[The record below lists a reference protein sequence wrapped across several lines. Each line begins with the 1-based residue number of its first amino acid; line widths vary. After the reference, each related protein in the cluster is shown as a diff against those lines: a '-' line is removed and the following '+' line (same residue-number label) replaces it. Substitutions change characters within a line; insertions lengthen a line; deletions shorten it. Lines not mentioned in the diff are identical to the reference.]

1 MYEDIIEKLSDRRR
15 VFDGA
20 IIHVDHMTATL
31 PNGKEALREVA
42 VHIGAA
48 AVVPVDAE
56 GNVYLVRQF
65 RAPLEKVTLEI
76 PAGKLDFKGEDRFEC
91 AKRELREETG
101 YTANN
106 WTHLT
111 DLATTP
117 GEGFGGI
124 TELEREKNPPP
135 PGQGFPGG
143 PPPGGGNKEPDPYYF
158 SCDAYTM
165 KFNYCHQKP
174 LPKPYWTFS
183 ETRSYGPDG
192 EEGFSWDMVYGG
204 K

>member
-1 MYEDIIEKLSDRRR
+1 MYEDIIERLSDRRR

-48 AVVPVDAE
+48 AVIPVDSD

-101 YTANN
+101 YTAGK
-106 WTHLT
+106 WAHLT

-117 GEGFGGI
+117 GFCDEIIGI
-124 TELEREKNPPP
+124 YLAQDLI
-135 PGQGFPGG
+135 PG
-143 PPPGGGNKEPDPYYF
+143 ETDPDDDEF
-158 SCDAYTM
+158 LNVVKM
-165 KFNYCHQKP
+165 P
-174 LPKPYWTFS
+174 LS
-183 ETRSYGPDG
+183 EAVDLAMRGEIPDSKTICG
-192 EEGFSWDMVYGG
+192 LLMAD
-204 K
+204 KHINA

>member
-1 MYEDIIEKLSDRRR
+1 MHEDIIEKLNNRRR

-48 AVVPVDAE
+48 AVIPVDSE

-76 PAGKLDFKGEDRFEC
+76 PAGKLDYKGEDRFEC

-101 YTANN
+101 YTAGK

-111 DLATTP
+111 DMATTP
-117 GEGFGGI
+117 GFCDEIIGI
-124 TELEREKNPPP
+124 YLAQELV
-135 PGQGFPGG
+135 PGETDPDEDEFLNVVKMPLAEAVDLAMDGQIPDSKTICGLLMADKLI
-143 PPPGGGNKEPDPYYF
+143 NK
-158 SCDAYTM
+158 
-165 KFNYCHQKP
+165 
-174 LPKPYWTFS
+174 
-183 ETRSYGPDG
+183 
-192 EEGFSWDMVYGG
+192 
-204 K
+204 